1 MHTTSRKVAR
11 HLLAAAGVFVILVAV
26 AGGLALATSALLRDD
41 LEGSPA
47 PTSPE
52 PGHGQPQTPPPANG
66 EPPDGSQGDPPTG
79 SQGDPPPA
87 QGDPPPAQG
96 DPPDGSPDG
105 PVVGSPGDTPDSRT
119 SVFDQA
125 DQRMREMVDTRA
137 RWHAPSRTP
146 VAETTEV
153 GLSIGNGEELR
164 RQVEETL
171 PEVPTQPGVPLRVG
185 TDVSARLVGEP
196 SDVSISPSD
205 AIDASTGSDIA
216 LLWTW
221 NIHPKHPNDRLKLS
235 AHLTMTVPGTEHK
248 LTRTL
253 NLVLSVTRTASYTA
267 HQVFTN
273 YGTWAAIAAGSV
285 AAIGWLRRNFNKKQE
300 PSMSRPPPQYRS
312 ATTRVSGRAG
322 VKKRR
327 DSRDRHSDRRVESGT
342 APGSETTRSQQRR

>member
-1 MHTTSRKVAR
+1 
-11 HLLAAAGVFVILVAV
+11 
-26 AGGLALATSALLRDD
+26 
-41 LEGSPA
+41 
-47 PTSPE
+47 
-52 PGHGQPQTPPPANG
+52 
-66 EPPDGSQGDPPTG
+66 
-79 SQGDPPPA
+79 
-87 QGDPPPAQG
+87 
-96 DPPDGSPDG
+96 
-105 PVVGSPGDTPDSRT
+105 
-119 SVFDQA
+119 
-125 DQRMREMVDTRA
+125 MREMVDTRA

-253 NLVLSVTRTASYTA
+253 NLVLERHSYRQL
-267 HQVFTN
+267 H
-273 YGTWAAIAAGSV
+273 
-285 AAIGWLRRNFNKKQE
+285 
-300 PSMSRPPPQYRS
+300 RPPGIHQL
-312 ATTRVSGRAG
+312 
-322 VKKRR
+322 R
-327 DSRDRHSDRRVESGT
+327 DVGRDRRRV
-342 APGSETTRSQQRR
+342 RRCHRLAAA